1 MIESYELEEKEDLFD
16 EISVSFREENNEFEE
31 KILESEESKD
41 DEYAENLVQ
50 TYFHSIGD
58 IGLLN
63 KDKETEIARNLYIGR
78 KKIKEMVSKMPL
90 YKKIISNLKDD
101 LDEEGAES
109 IKILKKT
116 FDMLENIVEILND
129 ADKKIEPYGTLKEI
143 KRLIK
148 EKKKKKN
155 VYNIR
160 NLLSLKKEIE
170 TIYKMVES
178 ETGLRIDQ
186 FRNTWDEI
194 RRTMDSVNE
203 CRNELINRNL
213 RLVISIAKN
222 YVGRGLPL
230 LDLIQEGNIGLMRAV
245 DKFNYQKGCRFS
257 TYATW
262 WIKQEISRAIINQSK
277 TIRIPNHIMEFYC
290 KIAGVCK
297 ELTQKLGREPANN
310 EIAQKMNL
318 STERIDEIFKLLQK
332 TTSLQTPIGDEDSE
346 LGDFIV
352 DQNNPSPYS
361 YVEKKEISER
371 INEILNTLS
380 HKEEKTLRMRF
391 GIGVERDLTLEEV
404 GRYFCMTREGVR
416 QIEEKALKRL
426 RHPSRLKA
434 LKVLAF
440 S

>member
-16 EISVSFREENNEFEE
+16 EISISFKEEGNEFEE
-31 KILESEESKD
+31 KVLEIEESKD
-41 DEYAENLVQ
+41 NEYAENLVQ

-63 KDKETEIARNLYIGR
+63 KDKEAEIARNLYIGR
-78 KKIKEMVSKMPL
+78 RKIKEMVSKMPL

-101 LDEEGAES
+101 SDEEEAES

-116 FDMLENIVEILND
+116 FEMLENIVGILNA
-129 ADKKIEPYGTLKEI
+129 ADKKIEQYGTLNEI
-143 KRLIK
+143 KKLIK
-148 EKKKKKN
+148 EKKKKN
-155 VYNIR
+155 GNNIK

-170 TIYKMVES
+170 AIYKMVEA

-186 FRNTWDEI
+186 FRNTWNEI
-194 RRTMDSVNE
+194 KSTMDSVNE

-222 YVGRGLPL
+222 YIGRGLPL

-297 ELTQKLGREPANN
+297 ELTQQLGREPANN

-318 STERIDEIFKLLQK
+318 STDRIDEIFKLLQK

-380 HKEEKTLRMRF
+380 HKEEKTIRMRF

-404 GRYFCMTREGVR
+404 GKYFCMTREGVR